1 MRKPYV
7 VVRGVYSPCGMH
19 PGPRWK
25 PCQSCERAR
34 AATEAALADVI
45 PRADKGM
52 HDTARRGVG
61 PIQPAKVE
69 QVRELHAAGRSQAA
83 IARDFGLTDSA
94 VHGIVSGRTYNRNTR
109 AKVAVIGGGQSGFG
123 GKARRKHYAEHQP
136 FVGHAS
142 R

>member
-1 MRKPYV
+1 MKQ
-7 VVRGVYSPCGMH
+7 CGIH
-19 PGPRWK
+19 VGGYTGLCRH
-25 PCQSCERAR
+25 CAR
-34 AATEAALADVI
+34 AAEATRAALANVI
-45 PRADKGM
+45 PRSDAGM

-109 AKVAVIGGGQSGFG
+109 AKVAVIGGGQSGLG